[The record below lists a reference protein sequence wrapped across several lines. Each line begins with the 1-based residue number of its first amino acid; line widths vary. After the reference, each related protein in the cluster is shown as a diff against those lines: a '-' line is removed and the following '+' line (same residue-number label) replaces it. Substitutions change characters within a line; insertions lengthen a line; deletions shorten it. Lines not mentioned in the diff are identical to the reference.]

1 MDDLISSSYNNFA
14 ISKRE
19 SDGWVNLTQMC
30 KANGKLLG
38 HFLAL
43 KSTKAYISS
52 MAADTGNVVSKFI
65 EVVKGG
71 DCRLQGSWGHPKIAE
86 KLAAWIEVSALNRKG
101 DSFEKFHQNNLAK
114 MLNGDVEVVTKTG
127 RIDVLTDT
135 EIIEVKDVQA
145 WKSAI
150 GQVLV
155 YQLEFP
161 DRQPRIHLFGKCSQD
176 FKQMVISYSA
186 KLNVVAT
193 FSG

>member
-1 MDDLISSSYNNFA
+1 
-14 ISKRE
+14 
-19 SDGWVNLTQMC
+19 
-30 KANGKLLG
+30 
-38 HFLAL
+38 
-43 KSTKAYISS
+43 
-52 MAADTGNVVSKFI
+52 
-65 EVVKGG
+65 
-71 DCRLQGSWGHPKIAE
+71 
-86 KLAAWIEVSALNRKG
+86 
-101 DSFEKFHQNNLAK
+101 
-114 MLNGDVEVVTKTG
+114 
-127 RIDVLTDT
+127 LTDT

>member
-1 MDDLISSSYNNFA
+1 MNNITTTSYNDFTIA
-14 ISKRE
+14 RRE

-43 KSTKAYISS
+43 KSTKAYFQAIESDIGKP
-52 MAADTGNVVSKFI
+52 AI

-71 DCRLQGSWGHPKIAE
+71 DCKFQGSWGHPKIAE
-86 KLAAWIEVSALNRKG
+86 ELTRWLNLSSSNKSG
-101 DSFEKFHQNNLAK
+101 VSFEKSHQNKLAK
-114 MLNGDVEVVTKTG
+114 MLDGDVEVVTKTG

-135 EIIEVKDVQA
+135 EIIEVKEVQL
-145 WKSAI
+145 WKNAI

-161 DRQPRIHLFGKCSQD
+161 DRQARIHLFGKCSQD

-186 KLNVVAT
+186 RLNVIAT
-193 FSG
+193 FTI